1 MHCRYIDD
9 GFLVWTGSLERLNAL
24 RAELAAVDPV
34 NLELTWSVSDRMA
47 VFLDLEIFK
56 GAG

>member
-24 RAELAAVDPV
+24 RAELAAVDPR
-34 NLELTWSVSDRMA
+34 LQRRCQKEARAERGT
-47 VFLDLEIFK
+47 
-56 GAG
+56 